1 MEKQTSL
8 TKLTEREKKILTLF
22 ASGYT
27 SKEIAEKL
35 SIKVHTLDTHFYN
48 IYGKIKVNNRLQA
61 VLWATKH
68 L

>member
-8 TKLTEREKKILTLF
+8 TKLTEREKEILTLF

-35 SIKVHTLDTHFYN
+35 SIKVQTVGTHFYN
-48 IYGKIKVNNRLQA
+48 IYGKINANNRLQA
-61 VLWATKH
+61 VLWAAKH

>member
-35 SIKVHTLDTHFYN
+35 SIKVHTVGTHFN
-48 IYGKIKVNNRLQA
+48 DIYGKIKVNNRLQA
-61 VLWATKH
+61 VLWAAKH